1 MHFFFILQR
10 NGSRGRLRAGRAVPV
25 ILSLEELELVFDAIA
40 GLCYGELERLPR
52 LVGDLWE
59 EERETSDQC
68 VRARLSTTLLGSMS
82 Q

>member
-1 MHFFFILQR
+1 MRTGL
-10 NGSRGRLRAGRAVPV
+10 SVPV

-40 GLCYGELERLPR
+40 GLCDGELERLPR

-59 EERETSDQC
+59 GEREASDQC
-68 VRARLSTTLLGSMS
+68 VRARLNTTPLGSMS